1 VTATRKTASVKKAV
15 RQDRAH
21 GSAKSAKEQV
31 ELYLQERIF
40 SREWP
45 SGHKLPSEAE
55 LQKQFSASRT
65 VIRESIRRL
74 QGRGLLTT
82 LNGSGSYV
90 SGGRLENVSQALSV
104 YSALS
109 SDERTF
115 GDLLEL
121 RMSIEG
127 DATAK
132 VAQYQSPSDW
142 QCLDKRLAAM
152 DAARVLEEFAIL
164 DIDFHMD
171 MLRLSGNEL
180 FVSLG
185 EALRDRYLRFAI
197 DSYRKGERLREET
210 MVEHQQIVQAV
221 RSGNAAAAREAARKH
236 VCQARIRWEVAHHTD
251 SK

>member
-1 VTATRKTASVKKAV
+1 
-15 RQDRAH
+15 
-21 GSAKSAKEQV
+21 V

-40 SREWP
+40 SRQWP
-45 SGHKLPSEAE
+45 SGHKLPSEAR
-55 LQKQFSASRT
+55 LQKQLGASRT
-65 VIRESIRRL
+65 VIREALRHL

-82 LNGSGSYV
+82 INGSGSYV
-90 SGGRLENVSQALSV
+90 SDGQLESVSQALGAYSV
-104 YSALS
+104 LAA
-109 SDERTF
+109 DEKTF

-121 RMSIEG
+121 RMAIEG

-132 VAQYQSPSDW
+132 VAQNQSPSDW
-142 QCLDKRLAAM
+142 QCLGKRLAAM
-152 DAARVLEEFAIL
+152 NAARILEELAIL

-210 MVEHQQIVQAV
+210 MAEHRQIVQAV
-221 RSGNAAAAREAARKH
+221 RSGNSAAARETARQH
-236 VCQARIRWEVAHHTD
+236 VCRARSRWQTVHLDDSRKEAPIGEV
-251 SK
+251 

>member
-1 VTATRKTASVKKAV
+1 MATTP
-15 RQDRAH
+15 
-21 GSAKSAKEQV
+21 KSAKERV

-45 SGHKLPSEAE
+45 SGHKLPSEAD
-55 LQKQFSASRT
+55 LQKQFGASRT
-65 VIRESIRRL
+65 VIREAIRHL

-90 SGGRLENVSQALSV
+90 SGGRLENVSQALSA
-104 YSALS
+104 YSVLAA
-109 SDERTF
+109 DEKSF

-121 RMSIEG
+121 RMAIEG

-132 VAQYQSPSDW
+132 VAQNQLPSDW

-152 DAARVLEEFAIL
+152 DAAHVLEEFAIL

-210 MVEHQQIVQAV
+210 MAEHRHIVQAV
-221 RSGNAAAAREAARKH
+221 RSGNAAGAREAARQH
-236 VCQARIRWEVAHHTD
+236 VCRARSRWEAAHQAEPQ
-251 SK
+251 KR